1 MSRRL
6 ATKPPQKTARTAPRS
21 LRCPEFQPVGAN
33 FASVSLGGVM
43 VRKGETEP
51 LFRSVYLVVEAFLTA
66 GLDADFGVAFGAGVD
81 EAVSARAWSI
91 IW

>member
-1 MSRRL
+1 MR
-6 ATKPPQKTARTAPRS
+6 PPQKTARTAPLS
-21 LRCPEFQPVGAN
+21 LRCQGFQPVGAN
-33 FASVSLGGVM
+33 FASVNLGGVM
-43 VRKGETEP
+43 ARKDETGQR
-51 LFRSVYLVVEAFLTA
+51 FRSVYLVVEAFLTA